1 MRWTVVVTWARQVV
15 LGPPSRWS
23 GAEGDL
29 TAAEL
34 DRAVGYPYAAPAGSY
49 VVDAGTS
56 AVSQLAPGEERA
68 WAGDRHAVLAV
79 GSNGAP
85 EQLVRKFGT
94 APGDRRIAV
103 LAATVRDHDV
113 AYAALVAHYGAIPAT
128 LAPSPGTAAAV
139 KLTLLTDDQLTR
151 MNETEGLGRSYVLD
165 DIDPAAVDVGGA
177 AVPSPARVRLYAAI
191 PGPLEVGRAPVAL
204 SAVAATGRRWPARSE
219 AEVLGDVAAA
229 LGTDIGTFVRRV
241 VRDVGFRAQVNAAL
255 PAGVG
260 PRAPTTATP
269 DAGAGPRVRQHGRL

>member
-23 GAEGDL
+23 GAEGGL

-56 AVSQLAPGEERA
+56 AVAQLAPGEERA

-113 AYAALVAHYGAIPAT
+113 AYAALVAHYGAIPAGDDRPT
-128 LAPSPGTAAAV
+128 FDAVYLGGLVTWRPTAPAASLDRVAIA
-139 KLTLLTDDQLTR
+139 
-151 MNETEGLGRSYVLD
+151 LGRHLVVSFC
-165 DIDPAAVDVGGA
+165 
-177 AVPSPARVRLYAAI
+177 
-191 PGPLEVGRAPVAL
+191 GRK
-204 SAVAATGRRWPARSE
+204 
-219 AEVLGDVAAA
+219 
-229 LGTDIGTFVRRV
+229 
-241 VRDVGFRAQVNAAL
+241 
-255 PAGVG
+255 
-260 PRAPTTATP
+260 
-269 DAGAGPRVRQHGRL
+269 